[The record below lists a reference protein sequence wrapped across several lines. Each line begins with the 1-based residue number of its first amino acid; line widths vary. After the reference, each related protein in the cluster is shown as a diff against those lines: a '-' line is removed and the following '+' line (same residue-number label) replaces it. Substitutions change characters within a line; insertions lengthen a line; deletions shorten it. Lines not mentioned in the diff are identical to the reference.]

1 MMTHSNAE
9 VDDDLEEPDLSDPGQ
24 IPISVLANDRIVQ
37 ATPDVTIREAA
48 KQLADEGIGLLVLSD
63 DSGVCGVV
71 SERDIVRAVASE
83 VHLDARVTA
92 VASAGA
98 VQWASSNSSI
108 ADVANEMMRSWLRHI
123 LIADDDGNLVGI
135 VSMRDLLAAI
145 V

>member
-1 MMTHSNAE
+1 MTTDSNAD
-9 VDDDLEEPDLSDPGQ
+9 VDDDLGGSEVGDPGQ
-24 IPISVLANDRIVQ
+24 IPISALANDRIVQ
-37 ATPDVTIREAA
+37 AAPDVTIREAA

-92 VASAGA
+92 VSSAGA

-108 ADVANEMMRSWLRHI
+108 ADVADEMMRSWLRHI
-123 LIADDDGNLVGI
+123 LIADDDGNLAGI

>member
-1 MMTHSNAE
+1 MTHSNAE
-9 VDDDLEEPDLSDPGQ
+9 VDDDPVEPDLSDPGQ

-123 LIADDDGNLVGI
+123 LIADDDGKLVGI